1 MARKFKIKKGDIV
14 EIIAGDDKGKTGE
27 VLQVLPKKEAV
38 IVAGCKVA
46 KKAVKPSEQNPEGG
60 FVNKEMPIHISN
72 VRKVE
77 GGAS

>member
-1 MARKFKIKKGDIV
+1 MAKFKIKKGDMV
-14 EIIAGDDKGKTGE
+14 EIIAGDDKGKRGE

-46 KKAVKPSEQNPEGG
+46 KKAVKPSEQHPEGG

>member
-1 MARKFKIKKGDIV
+1 MAKKFKIKKGDTV
-14 EIIAGDDKGKTGE
+14 EIIAGDDKGKQAE
-27 VLQVLPKKEAV
+27 VLRVLPAKDAV

-46 KKAVKPSEQNPEGG
+46 KKAVKPTEQNPEGG

-77 GGAS
+77 GA

>member
-1 MARKFKIKKGDIV
+1 MAKKFKIKKGDLV
-14 EIIAGDDKGKTGE
+14 EVITGDDKGKRGV
-27 VLQVLPKKEAV
+27 VLKVLTKKDAV
-38 IVAGCKVA
+38 LVEGCKLA

-60 FVNKEMPIHISN
+60 FITKEMPIHISN